1 MGHPPAKCFDVQTP
15 RAAQRRV
22 ADMKTEARSNE
33 DLEHSRHEADLG
45 ASIHALF
52 ARCPRLHG
60 FAVRPAGQRSGDG
73 FALPPA
79 GELFVTDVSIYPSC
93 DQNLAFKHFREIA
106 ASLTRLIDECPE
118 AGELLRERTFARVV
132 H

>member
-1 MGHPPAKCFDVQTP
+1 
-15 RAAQRRV
+15 
-22 ADMKTEARSNE
+22 MKTQEDGDE
-33 DLEHSRHEADLG
+33 DLEQSRYEADLG

-93 DQNLAFKHFREIA
+93 DENMAVKHFSEIA
-106 ASLTRLIDECPE
+106 ASLARLIDEHPE